1 MLPAE
6 QQLQWAVQALAQPA
20 EVQPTLFPSFVV
32 VADELALEFD
42 HWRDV
47 ADGEVGGSWS
57 PVQRAA
63 VMTLDQLLSEMSG
76 TGKPEL
82 WVGAACLHHPQWSAV
97 RHLASEVLSAFG
109 WSPGRPPLGR
119 AVYIRGT
126 EAEPSISD
134 DREEERRTRRFT

>member
-1 MLPAE
+1 MTVFRGSTSHQPPRQVNGVVRRGNAEWQMLPAE

-63 VMTLDQLLSEMSG
+63 VMTLDQLLS
-76 TGKPEL
+76 
-82 WVGAACLHHPQWSAV
+82 
-97 RHLASEVLSAFG
+97 
-109 WSPGRPPLGR
+109 
-119 AVYIRGT
+119 
-126 EAEPSISD
+126 
-134 DREEERRTRRFT
+134 